1 MKKYRKRDIQ
11 LNFRVSA
18 EERRAIEE
26 KMAMLQTTNMAAYI
40 RKMSV
45 DGYIV
50 HLDTTDIR
58 ELVSQMRRYNN
69 NLNQIAKRINETRN
83 IYKADMDE
91 IRQQQ
96 DTIWSMVYKL
106 VDTLTGIR

>member
-1 MKKYRKRDIQ
+1 MKKYRKRNVQ

-18 EERRAIEE
+18 DERSAIEQRME
-26 KMAMLQTTNMAAYI
+26 LLQTTNMAAYI
-40 RKMSV
+40 RKMAV
-45 DGYIV
+45 DGYII

-69 NLNQIAKRINETRN
+69 NLNQIAKRINETRH

-91 IRQQQ
+91 ICQQQ

-106 VDTLTGIR
+106 VDTLTSIR